1 MSAWRQGKVQEPVE
15 PVRFKPISRGDDT
28 RRFPCEQCGALVT
41 FEPGSNELVC
51 DYCNHR
57 TPIDRAEGLIREY
70 NLKEALSW
78 LSKAGPAAERPAT
91 QCESCAAEFD
101 FDRHVHSGECPFCG
115 TPIVVGTGSSKHIK
129 PRSLLPFRITE
140 NEAEEQFRKWLK
152 GLWFAPGKM
161 KRHAR
166 KDAALAGVYVPFWTY
181 DSQTNTQYVGER
193 GDAYMVPQS
202 YTTVENG
209 RRVRRT
215 RMVRKVRWRPVRGRV
230 RRFFDDVLVGAT
242 RSLPRKITD
251 SLLPWD
257 LENLTPYNEKYLSGF
272 QSEVY
277 QVDLDQGFDV
287 AVDVMNGIIR
297 RDIARDIGGDHQRI
311 HHADTRH
318 SSTTFKH
325 VLLPVWSAGF
335 RYGDKTYRFVV
346 NGRTGK
352 VRGERPYSIWK
363 IAFTA
368 LAAIAAVVLIM
379 AVADESGALD
389 RLLNNVH
396 ISTSGW

>member
-1 MSAWRQGKVQEPVE
+1 MAAWRWRQPEEQAPGAQLKPVTGTAA
-15 PVRFKPISRGDDT
+15 P

-41 FEPGSNELVC
+41 FEPGTNELVC

-57 TPIDRAEGLIREY
+57 TPIERAEGLIREY
-70 NLKEALSW
+70 DLKEALSW
-78 LSKAGPAAERPAT
+78 LSQAGPATEREST

-115 TPIVVGTGSSKHIK
+115 TPIVIGTGSSKHIK
-129 PRSLLPFRITE
+129 PRSLLPFKITE
-140 NEAEEQFRKWLK
+140 SQAEAQFRRWLK
-152 GLWFAPGKM
+152 GLWFAPGKV

-166 KDAALAGVYVPFWTY
+166 KDASLAGVYVPYWTY
-181 DSQTNTQYVGER
+181 DSQTHTQYVGER
-193 GDAYMVPQS
+193 GDVYMVPES
-202 YTTVENG
+202 YTTMENG
-209 RRVRRT
+209 RPVRRT
-215 RMVRKVRWRPVRGRV
+215 RMVSKIRWRPVRGRV
-230 RRFFDDVLVGAT
+230 QRFFDDVLVGAT

-272 QSEVY
+272 QSEIY

-287 AVDVMNGIIR
+287 AVDVMNRIIR

-318 SSTTFKH
+318 TNTTFKH

-335 RYGDKTYRFVV
+335 RFGKKTYRFVV

-352 VRGERPYSIWK
+352 VRGERPYSAWK
-363 IAFTA
+363 IAFAVLGA
-368 LAAIAAVVLIM
+368 LIAIIAILAI
-379 AVADESGALD
+379 ADESGALD
-389 RLLNNVH
+389 ELIRSFQHVR
-396 ISTSGW
+396 IG

>member
-1 MSAWRQGKVQEPVE
+1 MAAWRRSESETAQP
-15 PVRFKPISRGDDT
+15 PARVRSAQRAEAPRQ
-28 RRFPCEQCGALVT
+28 FPCEQCGALVT

-51 DYCNHR
+51 DYCSHR
-57 TPIDRAEGLIREY
+57 TPITRAEGLVREY
-70 NLKEALSW
+70 DLNEALRW
-78 LSKAGPAAERPAT
+78 LETAGPANERPST
-91 QCESCAAEFD
+91 QCDSCAAEFD

-115 TPIVVGTGSSKHIK
+115 TPIVIGTGSDKHIK
-129 PRSLLPFRITE
+129 PRSLLPFHITE
-140 NEAEEQFRKWLK
+140 HQAQEQFRRWLK
-152 GLWFAPGKM
+152 GLWFAPSKI

-166 KDAALAGVYVPFWTY
+166 QEASLNGVYVPYWTY
-181 DSQTNTQYVGER
+181 DSQTHTQYVGER
-193 GDAYMVPQS
+193 GDAYMVPES

-287 AVDVMNGIIR
+287 AVDTMNRLIR
-297 RDIARDIGGDHQRI
+297 RDIANDIGGDHQRI

-318 SSTTFKH
+318 SNTTFKH

-335 RYGDKTYRFVV
+335 QFGKKTYRFVV

-352 VRGERPYSIWK
+352 VRGERPYSVWK
-363 IAFTA
+363 ITLAA
-368 LAAIAAVVLIM
+368 LAAIAAIIVIM

-389 RLLNNVH
+389 TLINTVEF
-396 ISTSGW
+396 GGF